1 MRKLLWRASRLTNA
15 LDGTF
20 KKEISKKEYSDTTT
34 YKILF
39 TTTIIIIV
47 IITTP

>member
-34 YKILF
+34 
-39 TTTIIIIV
+39 IIIIV